1 MKQSFKS
8 IVSTMSGEEAVEL
21 GRMFGADGLKIR
33 GKVFAMEVKGEL
45 VVKLS
50 TDRADMLIQSGKAQ
64 RFDPGHGRPMKQWVS
79 LPPDSSI
86 DWLELAQEAK
96 HFVANA

>member
-8 IVSTMSGEEAVEL
+8 IISAMSGEEGVER
-21 GRMFGADGLKIR
+21 GRMFGADGLKTR

-50 TDRADMLIQSGKAQ
+50 VDRADTLVQSGKAQ
-64 RFDPGHGRPMKQWVS
+64 RFDPGHGRPMKLWVS
-79 LPPDSSI
+79 LPPDASI
-86 DWLELAQEAK
+86 DWLDLAQEARI
-96 HFVANA
+96 FVANA